1 MLSTQELATERVT
14 TLMTPSEK
22 ANLEAKARK
31 VGVSVGE
38 YVRRSVDAFDPEDAT
53 LLAQLAALTAELDR
67 SNRDAAAALDKA
79 LADIELT
86 QKQLRAGAGE

>member
-1 MLSTQELATERVT
+1 MLAVQELATERVT

-38 YVRRSVDAFDPEDAT
+38 FVRRSVDAFDPEEAT
-53 LLAQLAALTAELDR
+53 LLNQLAALVAELDR
-67 SNRDAAAALDKA
+67 SNLDAAAALDKA

-86 QKQLRAGAGE
+86 RQQLRAGTGA

>member
-1 MLSTQELATERVT
+1 MFGGQELATERVT

-22 ANLEAKARK
+22 ANLEAKAQK

-38 YVRRSVDAFDPEDAT
+38 FVRRSVDAFDPEEAT
-53 LLAQLAALTAELDR
+53 LLTQLAALATELDR
-67 SNRDAAAALDKA
+67 SNRDASDALDKA

-86 QKQLRAGAGE
+86 RRQLRGGAGA